1 VAFGLLI
8 SIEVDA
14 APSACAFFRE
24 CRRRA
29 CQCINCVYMFWR
41 LLTQCALASASAI
54 ALRWCNCFQL
64 FGDANISQHIR
75 PKLQLLHRPP
85 LLFAMALT
93 EAVVKRVSQIV
104 SEAKSSGSH
113 VSSWDRMVRF
123 LESHNLSW
131 EAHAIPPSHV
141 AVHPENRSG
150 MMLDPVQMHVLGS
163 KIAVQGWSPDRAK
176 GVCIQMP
183 TDAASRAAIME
194 KNNFTYR
201 PCPSPRQD
209 EEKHVPHFCLS

>member
-1 VAFGLLI
+1 
-8 SIEVDA
+8 
-14 APSACAFFRE
+14 
-24 CRRRA
+24 
-29 CQCINCVYMFWR
+29 
-41 LLTQCALASASAI
+41 
-54 ALRWCNCFQL
+54 
-64 FGDANISQHIR
+64 
-75 PKLQLLHRPP
+75 
-85 LLFAMALT
+85 MALT
-93 EAVVKRVSQIV
+93 DAVVKRVSQIV

-113 VSSWDRMVRF
+113 VSSWDRMVCV

-131 EAHAIPPSHV
+131 EVQIPPSHV

-209 EEKHVPHFCLS
+209 EEKHVPHFYVYLKACPKLQPS